1 MGRFLFG
8 DDVKV
13 KRIGAAD
20 QVAQQL
26 RTMIADGRLPQG
38 TRLPEVPLAAALGV
52 SRNTL
57 RDAIRILAA
66 DGLLTHVYNRGAV
79 VRSLSPDDVS
89 DIYGLRRWLELDG
102 LAAVPDAPADAHA
115 AAHDALDACATA
127 LDRDDYGDFV
137 EHELD
142 FHAALVSHLG
152 SPRLDRFFAQ
162 IIGELRLLF
171 SDLSSD
177 SQAGRAAEILEMYR
191 WSYAAAEAGDVAGAQ
206 RRLTEHLD
214 SYEARLREV
223 TGARLEG
230 KGQDGEPSAGASA
243 SG

>member
-1 MGRFLFG
+1 MARFAFG

-13 KRIGAAD
+13 QRIGATD

-38 TRLPEVPLAAALGV
+38 ERLPEIPLAEAFGV

-57 RDAIRILAA
+57 RDGIRILASE
-66 DGLLTHVYNRGAV
+66 GLVTHVLNRGAV
-79 VRSLSPDDVS
+79 VRTTSPEDVS
-89 DIYGLRRWLELDG
+89 DIYGLRRRLELEG
-102 LAAVPDAPADAHA
+102 LAAVPAAPGDVRAVAL
-115 AAHDALDACATA
+115 DALDACAGA
-127 LDRDDYGDFV
+127 LARGDYGDFV

-152 SPRLDRFFAQ
+152 SPRLDRFFSQ

-171 SDLSSD
+171 SDLRSD
-177 SQAGRAAEILEMYR
+177 SEHGRAAEILEMYR
-191 WSYAAAEAGDVAGAQ
+191 WIYASAEAGDVANAQ
-206 RRLTEHLD
+206 RGLREHLD
-214 SYEARLREV
+214 AYETRLREV
-223 TGARLEG
+223 AGARLEA
-230 KGQDGEPSAGASA
+230 KDRDGGPNAARG

>member
-1 MGRFLFG
+1 MARFAFG

-13 KRIGAAD
+13 KRIGATD

-38 TRLPEVPLAAALGV
+38 ERLPEVPLAEAFGV

-57 RDAIRILAA
+57 RDGIRVLASE
-66 DGLLTHVYNRGAV
+66 GLVTHVLNRGAV
-79 VRSLSPDDVS
+79 VRSLSPEDVS
-89 DIYGLRRWLELDG
+89 DIYGLRRRLELEG
-102 LAAVPDAPADAHA
+102 LAAVPNAPDALRAGTHE
-115 AAHDALDACATA
+115 ALDACAAA
-127 LDRDDYGDFV
+127 LGRGDYGDFV

-162 IIGELRLLF
+162 VIGELRLLF

-177 SQAGRAAEILEMYR
+177 SEAGRAAELLEMYR
-191 WSYAAAEAGDVAGAQ
+191 SIYASAEGGDITSAQ
-206 RRLTEHLD
+206 RRLNEHLD
-214 SYEARLREV
+214 VYEARLRRV
-223 TGARLEG
+223 TGERLEA
-230 KGQDGEPSAGASA
+230 KSQNDGRAAG
-243 SG
+243 